1 MRVLGV
7 ALQPTQRCTAE
18 GVNVL
23 YTILIILLIVFL
35 ALLIWRM
42 VAGRRAI

>member
-1 MRVLGV
+1 LRV
-7 ALQPTQRCTAE
+7 ALQPTQNPGPRR

-23 YTILIILLIVFL
+23 YTILVILLIVFL
-35 ALLIWRM
+35 ALVIWRM